1 MSRTATASRKPSAT
15 APSTKTAGAVRAGNG
30 RYTFRMSRLR
40 RVEAGTGY
48 STSSG
53 GVVEGARMLV
63 GMIDKPQGTGSR
75 MHSHANE
82 QFNYVVKGTL
92 RGSIDGKRVVAPA
105 GTLIYIPA
113 NAPHTLVAKPGED
126 VVFMAIKDLS
136 QGIIG
141 KAVDGTMSGPL
152 FMKGFGPG
160 AAKGSGTRKVGAKG
174 SGPRKVAAKGSGTR
188 KVGAKGSGPRKVA
201 AKKATARAGRKA
213 TRGAR

>member
-1 MSRTATASRKPSAT
+1 VQPHPAEPEEFIVSKTATAPRKRASAP
-15 APSTKTAGAVRAGNG
+15 AAAAATKTEGAVRAGNG
-30 RYTFRMSRLR
+30 RYTFRMSKLR

-92 RGSIDGKRVVAPA
+92 RGSINGKRVTAPA

-126 VVFMAIKDLS
+126 VIFMAIKDLS

-141 KAVDGTMSGPL
+141 RAVDGTMSGPL
-152 FMKGFGPG
+152 YMKGYGPSAARKPARPR
-160 AAKGSGTRKVGAKG
+160 AAKTARRGAK
-174 SGPRKVAAKGSGTR
+174 AKR
-188 KVGAKGSGPRKVA
+188 
-201 AKKATARAGRKA
+201 
-213 TRGAR
+213 